1 MDCCC
6 ECSREGPGRCGLT
19 GRSTRCALV
28 NSGVMRTIHMP
39 SATIKIYLPHGDPK
53 RLRTGEISNW
63 SGKAVAGPRTE
74 LEQLLTREEAGNVGV
89 YLLTGVDPLSG
100 GPAVYIGEAESIQ
113 SRLKQHVDKDFWNH
127 VVYFTSKDENLTKS
141 HIRYLEGR
149 LIELARLAGR
159 ASLTNSQSTTSK
171 LPESDRA
178 DMEIFLEKIEQL
190 LPALGVEVLV
200 PIAAPPESKEETR
213 LLFCEING
221 LKATGHLTPNGI
233 VVLAQSQAVLSLR
246 PSSKD
251 YPWVINAR
259 AQLLKDGVLAS
270 AEGHLV
276 FTKNHEFSSPSA
288 AAAVEAYGDG
298 GNICLKRFPPSH
310 LSNLP

>member
-1 MDCCC
+1 
-6 ECSREGPGRCGLT
+6 
-19 GRSTRCALV
+19 
-28 NSGVMRTIHMP
+28 MP

-74 LEQLLTREEAGNVGV
+74 LEHLLKRDEAAKVGI
-89 YLLTGVDPLSG
+89 YMLTGIDPLSG

-149 LIELARLAGR
+149 LIELAKLAGR

-200 PIAAPPESKEETR
+200 PIAASPESKEEAR
-213 LLFCEING
+213 LLYCEVSG
-221 LKATGHLTPNGI
+221 LKASGHLTPNGI
-233 VVLAQSQAVLSLR
+233 VVLAQSQAALNLR
-246 PSSKD
+246 PSTKD
-251 YPWVINAR
+251 YPWVVNAR
-259 AQLLKDGVLAS
+259 EQLIKDGVLIKAG
-270 AEGHLV
+270 EHLL

-288 AAAVEAYGDG
+288 AAAVVQGGTANGRTAWKDSDG
-298 GNICLKRFPPSH
+298 KTLKQLESA
-310 LSNLP
+310 

>member
-1 MDCCC
+1 M
-6 ECSREGPGRCGLT
+6 T
-19 GRSTRCALV
+19 
-28 NSGVMRTIHMP
+28 

-74 LEQLLTREEAGNVGV
+74 LDQLLKREEAGSAGV

-100 GPAVYIGEAESIQ
+100 TSAVYIGEAESIQ
-113 SRLKQHVDKDFWNH
+113 SRLKQHLDKDFWNH

-149 LIELARLAGR
+149 LIELVKIASR
-159 ASLTNSQSTTSK
+159 ASLTNSQATTSK

-200 PIAAPPESKEETR
+200 PVTAPPESQEEER
-213 LLFCEING
+213 LLFCEISG
-221 LKATGHLTPNGI
+221 LKASGRLTPNGI

-246 PSSKD
+246 PSAKD
-251 YPWVINAR
+251 YPWVVNAR
-259 AQLLKDGVLAS
+259 EQLLNDGVLIAS
-270 AEGHLV
+270 DGHLV
-276 FTKNHEFSSPSA
+276 FTKDHEFSSPSA
-288 AAAVEAYGDG
+288 AAAVIHG
-298 GNICLKRFPPSH
+298 GTANGRTAWKDASGQTLKQLESI
-310 LSNLP
+310 

>member
-1 MDCCC
+1 M
-6 ECSREGPGRCGLT
+6 
-19 GRSTRCALV
+19 A
-28 NSGVMRTIHMP
+28 

-74 LEQLLTREEAGNVGV
+74 LEQLLKRDEATNVGI
-89 YLLTGVDPLSG
+89 YLLTGIDPLSG

-113 SRLKQHVDKDFWNH
+113 SRLKQHLDKDFWNH

-149 LIELARLAGR
+149 VIELAKAAGR
-159 ASLTNSQSTTSK
+159 ASLTNSQATTSK

-200 PIAAPPESKEETR
+200 PIAAAPESKEEAR
-213 LLFCEING
+213 PLFCEISG
-221 LKATGHLTPNGI
+221 LKATGHLTPNGMVI
-233 VVLAQSQAVLSLR
+233 LAKSQAALNLR
-246 PSSKD
+246 PSAKD
-251 YPWVINAR
+251 YPWVVNAR
-259 AQLLKDGVLAS
+259 EQLLKDGVLIAAS
-270 AEGHLV
+270 DHLV
-276 FTKNHEFSSPSA
+276 FAKDHEFSSPSA
-288 AAAVEAYGDG
+288 AAAVVHGGTANGRTAWKDSDG
-298 GNICLKRFPPSH
+298 KTLKQLESV
-310 LSNLP
+310 

>member
-1 MDCCC
+1 
-6 ECSREGPGRCGLT
+6 
-19 GRSTRCALV
+19 
-28 NSGVMRTIHMP
+28 MP

-74 LEQLLTREEAGNVGV
+74 LDQLLKREEATNFGI
-89 YLLTGVDPLSG
+89 YLLTGIDPISG

-113 SRLKQHVDKDFWNH
+113 SRLKQHIEKDFWNH

-149 LIELARLAGR
+149 VIELAKLAGR
-159 ASLTNSQSTTSK
+159 ASLTNSQATTSK

-200 PIAAPPESKEETR
+200 PIAAAPQSKEEAR
-213 LLFCEING
+213 LLFCEISG

-233 VVLAQSQAVLSLR
+233 VVLAGSQAAAKLR
-246 PSSKD
+246 PSAKD
-251 YPWVINAR
+251 YPWVTNAR
-259 AQLLKDGVLAS
+259 EQLMNDGILAT
-270 AEGHLV
+270 EDGYLV
-276 FTKNHEFSSPSA
+276 FEKNQEFSSPSA
-288 AAAVEAYGDG
+288 AAAVIHG
-298 GNICLKRFPPSH
+298 GTANGRTAWKDSAGITLKQLESV
-310 LSNLP
+310 

>member
-1 MDCCC
+1 
-6 ECSREGPGRCGLT
+6 
-19 GRSTRCALV
+19 
-28 NSGVMRTIHMP
+28 MP

-74 LEQLLTREEAGNVGV
+74 LEQLLRRDEAANVGI
-89 YLLTGVDPLSG
+89 YLLTGIDPMSG

-113 SRLKQHVDKDFWNH
+113 TRLKQHLDKDFWNH

-149 LIELARLAGR
+149 LIELAKAAGR
-159 ASLTNSQSTTSK
+159 ANLNNSQATTSR

-200 PIAAPPESKEETR
+200 PIAAPPESKEEAR
-213 LLFCEING
+213 PLYCEISG
-221 LKATGHLTPNGI
+221 LKATGHLTPNGM
-233 VVLAQSQAVLSLR
+233 VVLAKSQAAPNLR
-246 PSSKD
+246 PSAKD

-259 AQLLKDGVLAS
+259 KQLLKDGVLVKAD
-270 AEGHLV
+270 GHLL

-288 AAAVEAYGDG
+288 AAAVVHG
-298 GNICLKRFPPSH
+298 GTANGRTAWKDSEGQTLKKLES
-310 LSNLP
+310 S

>member
-1 MDCCC
+1 MAPLN
-6 ECSREGPGRCGLT
+6 SNVIRA
-19 GRSTRCALV
+19 TRMA
-28 NSGVMRTIHMP
+28 

-74 LEQLLTREEAGNVGV
+74 LDQLLKREEAGNVGV

-113 SRLKQHVDKDFWNH
+113 ARLKQHVDKDFWNQ

-149 LIELARLAGR
+149 LIELAKLAGR
-159 ASLTNSQSTTSK
+159 ASLTNSQATTSR

-200 PIAAPPESKEETR
+200 PIAAAPKSKEEAR
-213 LLFCEING
+213 VLFCEISG
-221 LKATGHLTPNGI
+221 LRASGHLTPNGI
-233 VVLAQSQAVLSLR
+233 VVLEQSQAVPSLR
-246 PSSKD
+246 PSAKD

-259 AQLLKDGVLAS
+259 EQLLKDGILVPAD
-270 AEGHLV
+270 GHLV
-276 FTKNHEFSSPSA
+276 FTKSHEFSSPSA
-288 AAAVEAYGDG
+288 AAAVIHG
-298 GNICLKRFPPSH
+298 GTANGRTAWKDASGQTLKQLES
-310 LSNLP
+310 L

>member
-1 MDCCC
+1 
-6 ECSREGPGRCGLT
+6 
-19 GRSTRCALV
+19 
-28 NSGVMRTIHMP
+28 MP

-74 LEQLLTREEAGNVGV
+74 LDQLLKRDEAGNVGI
-89 YLLTGVDPLSG
+89 YLLTGIDPLTG

-113 SRLKQHVDKDFWNH
+113 SRLKQHIEKDFWNQ
-127 VVYFTSKDENLTKS
+127 VVFFTSKDENLTKA

-149 LIELARLAGR
+149 VIELAKQAGR
-159 ASLTNSQSTTSK
+159 ASLTNSQATTSK

-200 PIAAPPESKEETR
+200 PIATPPESREERR
-213 LLFCEING
+213 LLFCEISG

-233 VVLAQSQAVLSLR
+233 VVLAQSQAVQNLRLSA
-246 PSSKD
+246 KD
-251 YPWVINAR
+251 YPWVVSAR
-259 AQLLKDGVLAS
+259 EQLANDGVLVAGNGYF
-270 AEGHLV
+270 E

-288 AAAVEAYGDG
+288 AAAVIYGGTANGRTAWKDVSGKTLKQLEASEG
-298 GNICLKRFPPSH
+298 GND
-310 LSNLP
+310 

>member
-1 MDCCC
+1 
-6 ECSREGPGRCGLT
+6 
-19 GRSTRCALV
+19 
-28 NSGVMRTIHMP
+28 MP

-74 LEQLLTREEAGNVGV
+74 LDQLLKREEAGNAGA
-89 YLLTGVDPLSG
+89 YLLTGAVPMSG
-100 GPAVYIGEAESIQ
+100 GPSVYIGEAESIQ

-149 LIELARLAGR
+149 LIELAKLAGR
-159 ASLTNSQSTTSK
+159 AGLTNFQATNSK

-178 DMEIFLEKIEQL
+178 DMEIFLQKIEQL

-200 PIAAPPESKEETR
+200 PIAASPESKDEAR
-213 LLFCEING
+213 LLYCEISG
-221 LKATGHLTPNGI
+221 LKASGHLTPNGI
-233 VVLAQSQAVLSLR
+233 VVLENSQAASSLR
-246 PSSKD
+246 PSAKD

-259 AQLLKDGVLAS
+259 DQLLKDGVLIQAV
-270 AEGHLV
+270 GHLS
-276 FTKNHEFSSPSA
+276 FTKSHEFSSPSA
-288 AAAVEAYGDG
+288 AAAVIHG
-298 GNICLKRFPPSH
+298 GTANGRTAWKDASGQTLKQLDS
-310 LSNLP
+310 LQQSSQVDTASLAG

>member
-1 MDCCC
+1 
-6 ECSREGPGRCGLT
+6 
-19 GRSTRCALV
+19 
-28 NSGVMRTIHMP
+28 MP
-39 SATIKIYLPHGDPK
+39 SATIKIFLPHGDPK

-74 LEQLLTREEAGNVGV
+74 LEQILKREEAGNVGI
-89 YLLTGVDPLSG
+89 YLLTGIDPLSG

-113 SRLKQHVDKDFWNH
+113 SRLKQHLDKDFWNH

-149 LIELARLAGR
+149 VIELAKLAGR
-159 ASLTNSQSTTSK
+159 ASLTNSQGTTSR

-200 PIAAPPESKEETR
+200 PIAAPSDSKEES
-213 LLFCEING
+213 LPLFCEISS

-233 VVLAQSQAVLSLR
+233 VVLAKSQAVLNLR
-246 PSSKD
+246 PSAKD
-251 YPWVINAR
+251 YPWVVNAR
-259 AQLLKDGVLAS
+259 EQLLKDGVLVA
-270 AEGHLV
+270 ADGHLV

-288 AAAVEAYGDG
+288 AAAVIHG
-298 GNICLKRFPPSH
+298 GTANGRTAWKDSSGKTLKQIESVQ
-310 LSNLP
+310 

>member
-1 MDCCC
+1 
-6 ECSREGPGRCGLT
+6 
-19 GRSTRCALV
+19 
-28 NSGVMRTIHMP
+28 MP

-74 LEQLLTREEAGNVGV
+74 LDQLLKREEATNVGI
-89 YLLTGVDPLSG
+89 YLLTGIDPLSG

-113 SRLKQHVDKDFWNH
+113 NRLKQHIDKDFWNQ

-149 LIELARLAGR
+149 VIELAKIAGR
-159 ASLTNSQSTTSK
+159 ANLTNSQGTTSR

-200 PIAAPPESKEETR
+200 PIAISPESHEESR
-213 LLFCEING
+213 ALFCEISG

-233 VVLAQSQAVLSLR
+233 VVLAQSQAVPNLR
-246 PSSKD
+246 PSAKD

-259 AQLLKDGVLAS
+259 EQLIKDGVLVKAN
-270 AEGHLV
+270 GHLT
-276 FTKNHEFSSPSA
+276 FAKNHEFSSPSA
-288 AAAVEAYGDG
+288 AAAVIHG
-298 GNICLKRFPPSH
+298 GTANGRIAWKDSSGKTLKQLESV
-310 LSNLP
+310 

>member
-1 MDCCC
+1 
-6 ECSREGPGRCGLT
+6 
-19 GRSTRCALV
+19 
-28 NSGVMRTIHMP
+28 MP

-74 LEQLLTREEAGNVGV
+74 LEQLLKREEAANAGI
-89 YLLTGVDPLSG
+89 YILTGIDPLSG
-100 GPAVYIGEAESIQ
+100 GSAVYIGEAESIQ

-149 LIELARLAGR
+149 VIELARISGR
-159 ASLTNSQSTTSK
+159 ASLTNSQGTTSK

-200 PIAAPPESKEETR
+200 PIAAPPESKEESR
-213 LLFCEING
+213 PLVCEING
-221 LKATGHLTPNGI
+221 LKAIGHLTPNGM
-233 VVLAQSQAVLSLR
+233 VVLAQSQAALNLR
-246 PSSKD
+246 PSAKD
-251 YPWVINAR
+251 YPWVVNAR
-259 AQLLKDGVLAS
+259 EQLIKDGVLVA
-270 AEGHLV
+270 ANGHLL
-276 FTKNHEFSSPSA
+276 FTKNQEFSSPSA
-288 AAAVEAYGDG
+288 AAAVVHGGTANGRTAWKDPDG
-298 GNICLKRFPPSH
+298 KTLKQLESI
-310 LSNLP
+310 

>member
-1 MDCCC
+1 
-6 ECSREGPGRCGLT
+6 
-19 GRSTRCALV
+19 
-28 NSGVMRTIHMP
+28 MP

-74 LEQLLTREEAGNVGV
+74 LDQLLKREEADNVGV

-100 GPAVYIGEAESIQ
+100 GLAVYIGEAESIQ

-149 LIELARLAGR
+149 LIELAKLAGR
-159 ASLTNSQSTTSK
+159 ASLTNSQATTSR

-200 PIAAPPESKEETR
+200 PIAAPPESKEEAR
-213 LLFCEING
+213 LLICEISG
-221 LKATGHLTPNGI
+221 LKASGHLTPNGI
-233 VVLAQSQAVLSLR
+233 VVLAQSQAVQALR
-246 PSSKD
+246 PSAKD

-259 AQLLKDGVLAS
+259 EQLLKDGVLAL
-270 AEGHLV
+270 AAGHLV

-288 AAAVEAYGDG
+288 AAAVIHG
-298 GNICLKRFPPSH
+298 GTANGRTAWKDTSGQTLKQLESV
-310 LSNLP
+310 

>member
-1 MDCCC
+1 MMLPR
-6 ECSREGPGRCGLT
+6 SFSLFVYGL
-19 GRSTRCALV
+19 G
-28 NSGVMRTIHMP
+28 MP

-74 LEQLLTREEAGNVGV
+74 LDSLLKRDEAANVGI

-113 SRLKQHVDKDFWNH
+113 SRLKQHLDKDFWNQ

-149 LIELARLAGR
+149 LIELAKQAGR
-159 ASLTNSQSTTSK
+159 ASLTNSQATTSK

-200 PIAAPPESKEETR
+200 PIAALPESKEEAR
-213 LLFCEING
+213 PLFCEISG

-233 VVLAQSQAVLSLR
+233 VVLSQSQAVPNLR
-246 PSSKD
+246 PSAKN
-251 YPWVINAR
+251 YPWVTNVR
-259 AQLLKDGVLAS
+259 EQLVKDGILVMGD
-270 AEGHLV
+270 GHLR
-276 FTKNHEFSSPSA
+276 FTKDQEFSSPSA
-288 AAAVEAYGDG
+288 AAAVIHGGTANGRTAWKDAEGNTLKQLEAT
-298 GNICLKRFPPSH
+298 
-310 LSNLP
+310 

>member
-1 MDCCC
+1 
-6 ECSREGPGRCGLT
+6 
-19 GRSTRCALV
+19 
-28 NSGVMRTIHMP
+28 MP

-74 LEQLLTREEAGNVGV
+74 LDQLLKREEATNVGI
-89 YLLTGVDPLSG
+89 YLLTGIDPLSG
-100 GPAVYIGEAESIQ
+100 GPAVYIGEAESIHN
-113 SRLKQHVDKDFWNH
+113 RLKQHIDKDFWNQ

-149 LIELARLAGR
+149 VIELAKLAGR
-159 ASLTNSQSTTSK
+159 ANLTNSQATTSR

-200 PIAAPPESKEETR
+200 PIATSPESHEESR
-213 LLFCEING
+213 ALFCEING

-233 VVLAQSQAVLSLR
+233 VVFAQSQAVPSLR
-246 PSSKD
+246 PSAKD

-259 AQLLKDGVLAS
+259 EQLIKDGVLVKAS
-270 AEGHLV
+270 GYLMFA
-276 FTKNHEFSSPSA
+276 KNHEFSSPSA
-288 AAAVEAYGDG
+288 AAAVIHG
-298 GNICLKRFPPSH
+298 GTANGRTAWKDSGGKTLKQLESV
-310 LSNLP
+310 